1 MDAKSKKLFL
11 AALAVKITAQNEQED
26 RKPSPCGLGGK
37 KI

>member
-1 MDAKSKKLFL
+1 MDAKSKNHPP
-11 AALAVKITAQNEQED
+11 ADLAVKITAQNEQED